1 MISFWQLLYIHSR
14 FFSTHHW
21 HKDFFMIH
29 VYVSLFCLAAGI
41 VIEEKNWPPFLPLIH
56 HDITNEI
63 PSHLQR
69 MQYFAFASF
78 LGMVLLN
85 LSNSWYISPGWRISS
100 ILWYSIFDYFFS
112 SALVL
117 SIYPWV
123 MNLYVRRAS
132 DLFQPLKHDPCIPAA
147 SLVKCVLQRVS
158 DILIDTFSYFKGRAQ
173 LIKLICLQM
182 HFLLTLIFMSLYPCT
197 LRVRTCNGIYE
208 T

>member
-1 MISFWQLLYIHSR
+1 
-14 FFSTHHW
+14 
-21 HKDFFMIH
+21 MIH
-29 VYVSLFCLAAGI
+29 VYVLLFCLAAGI

-69 MQYFAFASF
+69 IQYFAFASF

-123 MNLYVRRAS
+123 MNLYVRWAS
-132 DLFQPLKHDPCIPAA
+132 DLFQTLEHDPCILAA
-147 SLVKCVLQRVS
+147 ILVKCVLQQIS
-158 DILIDTFSYFKGRAQ
+158 DFLTDMFLIL
-173 LIKLICLQM
+173 
-182 HFLLTLIFMSLYPCT
+182 
-197 LRVRTCNGIYE
+197 
-208 T
+208 